1 MLINQKKNH
10 NPKKPLDILN
20 INMKNK
26 EKILIEL
33 ESQELNPKKSHPTDS
48 GWDWISKEEVIIPPQ
63 EFRTIGTGIKIQ
75 LPPNWDAEIR
85 PRSGLAKK
93 YGITMLNSPGTID
106 NTYRGEIKVIIIN
119 HGKNEYTIKRL
130 DRIAQIMFKKNIE
143 QFTLEQVECIDKN
156 TNRS

>member
-1 MLINQKKNH
+1 
-10 NPKKPLDILN
+10 
-20 INMKNK
+20 
-26 EKILIEL
+26 
-33 ESQELNPKKSHPTDS
+33 
-48 GWDWISKEEVIIPPQ
+48 
-63 EFRTIGTGIKIQ
+63 
-75 LPPNWDAEIR
+75 
-85 PRSGLAKK
+85 
-93 YGITMLNSPGTID
+93 MLNSPGTID